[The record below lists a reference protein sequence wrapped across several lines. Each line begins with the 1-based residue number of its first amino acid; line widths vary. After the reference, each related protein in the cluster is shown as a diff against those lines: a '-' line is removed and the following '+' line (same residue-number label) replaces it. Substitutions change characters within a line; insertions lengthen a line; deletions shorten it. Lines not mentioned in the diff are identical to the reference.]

1 MKVSKFIQIL
11 FTINSEEKAN
21 EIAKK
26 LLEQRAVSCMQIIGP
41 TTSSYWW
48 KNQIQQT
55 IEWVCLA
62 KSKEENFEKI
72 ESIIKSLHP
81 FKVPD
86 IVAIP
91 ISTGNRDYLK
101 WIQEET
107 THKIL

>member
-1 MKVSKFIQIL
+1 MSKFIQIL

-21 EIAKK
+21 KITKK
-26 LLEQRAVSCMQIIGP
+26 LLEKRAASCVQIIGP
-41 TTSSYWW
+41 TISSYWW
-48 KNQIQQT
+48 ENKIQQA

-62 KSKEENFEKI
+62 KSKAENFEKI

-86 IVAIP
+86 IIAIP
-91 ISTGNRDYLK
+91 ISTGNRDYLR

-107 THKIL
+107 THRTQ

>member
-1 MKVSKFIQIL
+1 MSKLIQIL

-21 EIAKK
+21 EITNK
-26 LLEQRAVSCMQIIGP
+26 LLEQRAARCVHIIGP

-48 KNQIQQT
+48 ENQIQQA
-55 IEWVCLA
+55 IEWICLA
-62 KSKEENFEKI
+62 KSKVEDFEKI

-86 IVAIP
+86 IIAIP
-91 ISTGNRDYLK
+91 ISTGNRDYLR

-107 THKIL
+107 THKTL